1 MIKLKTLG
9 LLGRLVT
16 NALEVD
22 SHMQPSAEM
31 VDRQSPQDV
40 QSMLNVLDRADQD
53 TGMANLIMNIQQ
65 VQMDQNIEQSV
76 GSIETDVRVL
86 RRD

>member
-76 GSIETDVRVL
+76 GSIETNVRVL

>member
-22 SHMQPSAEM
+22 SHMQSSAEM